1 MASAPPPPAAE
12 AGPPVAAR
20 SRAFALDAPA
30 AARQRSADTLTVR
43 GRVTDAQG
51 QALSG
56 VMVTVP
62 ALDLRTVT
70 RADGSYALTVPA
82 ARVAE
87 NRTVQVHASRIGM
100 APVTRSFAA
109 DAETIDF
116 KLAPSALALE
126 GLVVTT
132 AEPTARAGAYGWRTS
147 AQAAAERHL
156 QHPLTMVPGLPLVGI
171 EVGRVDG
178 RAAARVRQR
187 LPGGEILSLVQRRTA
202 SGADT
207 TSQGSGVTVLRGRL
221 RVDASAPIPTD
232 SIRALLN

>member
-12 AGPPVAAR
+12 ASPPVSAR

-30 AARQRSADTLTVR
+30 AARERSADTLTVR

-70 RADGSYALTVPA
+70 RPDGSYALAVPA
-82 ARVAE
+82 ARVE
-87 NRTVQVHASRIGM
+87 GSERIQVQASRIGM
-100 APVTRSFAA
+100 APQTRSFAA

-116 KLAPSALALE
+116 KLAPSALGLE

-132 AEPTARAGAYGWRTS
+132 AEPSARAGAYGWRTS

-156 QHPLTMVPGLPLVGI
+156 RHPLTMVPGLPLVGI
-171 EVGRVDG
+171 EVGRVHG

-187 LPGGEILSLVQRRTA
+187 LPGGEILSLTQRRAA
-202 SGADT
+202 SRADT
-207 TSQGSGVTVLRGRL
+207 AGQGFGVTVLRGRL
-221 RVDASAPIPTD
+221 RVDASAPIPAD